1 MHKRTEFVQRQS
13 TLAPRERRARA
24 LAALAALAA
33 VLAFGDGAR
42 AEGAPSSA
50 TAPHDYRDAN
60 FDYFVAGDPRAPRAR
75 STHFLLALMG
85 GGGRLDSAFEALA
98 AAAGHGRIVVL
109 RAVADD
115 QFDPTDGDYGEAFR
129 DRWGPVV
136 SAETL
141 VFHRRAAA
149 YDPRVLAVLR
159 GADGIFLAGGDQAN
173 YIRYWKGTP
182 VADALNAHVRAKR
195 PIGGSS
201 AGLAIL
207 GHYSYTALDGGSLE
221 SKVAFADPLGPA
233 VTLESDFLHLRWL
246 EHVMTDTHF
255 SQRCRLG
262 RLITSLERIRAVWRE
277 RAVFGIGVDER
288 TVLLVGADGTGRIAA
303 GSAGSVWVVHPA
315 PSPPPL
321 MPGEPLSVSD
331 VEVTR
336 LGADGTLA
344 LRDGRV
350 SGATGRARVSI
361 ARGRPVGESI
371 ASPILMRDT
380 VPPDED

>member
-1 MHKRTEFVQRQS
+1 MHLPIRTAGCVW
-13 TLAPRERRARA
+13 L
-24 LAALAALAA
+24 L
-33 VLAFGDGAR
+33 
-42 AEGAPSSA
+42 A
-50 TAPHDYRDAN
+50 TAAYAAEAPHNYRDKN
-60 FDYFVAGDPRAPRAR
+60 FDYFVSGDPARANTAH
-75 STHFLLALMG
+75 TEFGLALMG
-85 GGGRLDSAFEALA
+85 GGGEVDSAFRFLVAR
-98 AAAGHGRIVVL
+98 AGHGHIVIL
-109 RAVADD
+109 RASADAE
-115 QFDPTDGDYGEAFR
+115 FDPDGGYYNPDFR
-129 DRWGPVV
+129 GKWGPVL
-136 SAETL
+136 SAETI
-141 VFHRRAAA
+141 VFHHREASS
-149 YDPRVLAVLR
+149 DPRVLAILR
-159 GADGIFLAGGDQAN
+159 NADGIFLGGGDQAN